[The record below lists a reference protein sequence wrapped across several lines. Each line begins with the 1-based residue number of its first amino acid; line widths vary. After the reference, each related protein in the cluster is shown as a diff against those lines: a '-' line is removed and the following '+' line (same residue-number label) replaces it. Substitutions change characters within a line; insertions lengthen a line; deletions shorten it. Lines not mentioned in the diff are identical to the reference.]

1 MASSFVGG
9 RTLTDRHPWW
19 SNRSARACFLCYD
32 SVGDHAPPSIAVHPA
47 TFEQQLETLLRCG
60 YSPGDGAALRSLAAG
75 ERPQRPLAFLSFDD
89 GFRDTYAEAFPRLL
103 AWGFRAMVFV
113 VPPLVDT
120 AGSMHWPELGDLPRR
135 LPAVFRSV
143 DWRGVEAMAEAGME
157 IGSHTCHHPW
167 LLSLGDEPLRQELV
181 DSRARIVDRL
191 GACDAIAY
199 PYGVCTPRL
208 AAAARDAGYRFGF
221 SLPYGATG
229 VGWQRG
235 SGRLEI
241 PRVAVED
248 RDGTRRFRLK
258 VTRTGRSLLL
268 SRVKAVVRTAE
279 ARGRRRDGAYG

>member
-1 MASSFVGG
+1 MASSSLRR
-9 RTLTDRHPWW
+9 RTPFDRHGWW
-19 SNRSARACFLCYD
+19 SNRSARVCFLCYH
-32 SVGDHAPPSIAVHPA
+32 SVSEQAPPSVAVRPA
-47 TFEQQLETLLRCG
+47 TFEQQLATLLRCG
-60 YSPGDGAALRSLAAG
+60 YSPGDGAALRSIAAG
-75 ERPQRPLAFLSFDD
+75 ERPQRPLVFLSFDD
-89 GFRDTYAEAFPRLL
+89 GFRDTYDEAFPRLL

-120 AGSMHWPELGDLPRR
+120 AGVMHWPGLGDLPQQ

-157 IGSHTCHHPW
+157 IGSHTCHHPR
-167 LLSLGDEPLRQELV
+167 LATLGDEALRQELL

-199 PYGVCTPRL
+199 PYGACNPRL

-221 SLPYGATG
+221 SLPFGAAG

-235 SGRLEI
+235 SGPLAI
-241 PRVAVED
+241 PRVAVEE

-258 VTRTGRSLLL
+258 LTPLGRSLFL
-268 SRVKAVVRTAE
+268 SPVKAVVRATE
-279 ARGRRRDGAYG
+279 AARAA